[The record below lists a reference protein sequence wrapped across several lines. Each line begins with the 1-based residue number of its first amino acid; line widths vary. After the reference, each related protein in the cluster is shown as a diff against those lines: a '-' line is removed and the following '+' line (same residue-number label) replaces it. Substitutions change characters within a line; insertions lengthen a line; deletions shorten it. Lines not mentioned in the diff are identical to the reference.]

1 MKYWLKMGRDVK
13 NMRNV
18 PNAKGTKFCWKAV
31 EDVENKPKVNK
42 LLKNVGRCQKRAEWF
57 QAKIRVEKVCWDIG
71 RDDSNAKGTNC
82 CWKIGEDV
90 KMCGMIPNYC

>member
-1 MKYWLKMGRDVK
+1 
-13 NMRNV
+13 MRNV

-57 QAKIRVEKVCWDIG
+57 QTIAKVTK
-71 RDDSNAKGTNC
+71 NL
-82 CWKIGEDV
+82 WKIGRSV
-90 KMCGMIPNYC
+90 KNVRNDTKLSLRCKIFMKDRERCQKRAEWF

>member
-1 MKYWLKMGRDVK
+1 MRNGYKLDKGTKFQTEAKDIKFWWKMGRDVK
-13 NMRNV
+13 NVRNV

-57 QAKIRVEKVCWDIG
+57 QAKIRV
-71 RDDSNAKGTNC
+71 
-82 CWKIGEDV
+82 
-90 KMCGMIPNYC
+90 

>member
-1 MKYWLKMGRDVK
+1 MGRDVK
-13 NMRNV
+13 NVGNV

-57 QAKIRVEKVCWDIG
+57 HTIAKVTKFG
-71 RDDSNAKGTNC
+71 
-82 CWKIGEDV
+82 WKIGGSV
-90 KMCGMIPNYC
+90 KNMRNDSKLS